1 MLLSR
6 DLLQIQAVETCN
18 ECSYASY
25 AATRRP
31 VTVLANVNRLW
42 GGTSI
47 ANYTP
52 PMNASD
58 NMK

>member
-31 VTVLANVNRLW
+31 VTVLANVDRLW
-42 GGTSI
+42 YGEGQVSPI
-47 ANYTP
+47 TP
-52 PMNASD
+52 PYERI
-58 NMK
+58 